1 MSDIQMI
8 QSWPCSPSN
17 IVFNPLHKVLKDPRK
32 REISIYYIFST
43 RVYMPNLEQGRAIA
57 TTTYISIANHL
68 RNDPKLDEFPVQ
80 LNLQPSTFG
89 VYGFIETVHN
99 H

>member
-1 MSDIQMI
+1 MSDKQMI

-32 REISIYYIFST
+32 REISIYYIFFT
-43 RVYMPNLEQGRAIA
+43 RIYIPNLEQGRAIA

-80 LNLQPSTFG
+80 HNLQSSTCVVCG
-89 VYGFIETVHN
+89 SLDTIHN
-99 H
+99 K